1 MIKEN
6 VHAYDDREYSLP
18 MNANQIK
25 YKKITKCYTWCFLQ
39 NETNFEFYIKQL
51 LSTTR
56 PP

>member
-6 VHAYDDREYSLP
+6 VHAYDDRKYALP
-18 MNANQIK
+18 MNAIQIK
-25 YKKITKCYTWCFLQ
+25 HTKFTKFYIWCFLQ

-51 LSTTR
+51 FYTTR